1 METEKLADD
10 LLDGVKAIAA
20 FTGLPE
26 RRVYYLA
33 EKKKLPLFKIGDRWA
48 GRKSRLRRDLDCPAD
63 SDHGSRA
70 AKRKPAA

>member
-1 METEKLADD
+1 MEKLADD

-33 EKKKLPLFKIGDRWA
+33 ENQLLPLFKLGDRWA
-48 GRKSRLRRDLDCPAD
+48 GRKSTLRRHLDYPETIE
-63 SDHGSRA
+63 GTRQT
-70 AKRKPAA
+70 